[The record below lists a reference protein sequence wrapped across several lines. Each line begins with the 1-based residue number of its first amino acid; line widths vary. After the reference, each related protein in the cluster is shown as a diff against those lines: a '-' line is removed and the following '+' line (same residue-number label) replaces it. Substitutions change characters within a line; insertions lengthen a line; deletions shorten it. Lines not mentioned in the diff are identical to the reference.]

1 MKEHA
6 LRTLRRAYGDDIQ
19 LLEIAWALTVPTGWS
34 EASKQIMR
42 LAAKSAG
49 IVDNAD
55 SPEARHNSEHHTV
68 LNCVICSKC

>member
-55 SPEARHNSEHHTV
+55 SP
-68 LNCVICSKC
+68 